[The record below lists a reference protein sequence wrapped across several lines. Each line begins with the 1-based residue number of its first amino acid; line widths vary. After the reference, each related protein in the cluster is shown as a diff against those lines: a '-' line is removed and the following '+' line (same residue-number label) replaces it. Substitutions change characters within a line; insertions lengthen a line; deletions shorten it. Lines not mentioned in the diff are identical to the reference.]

1 MFRNFSHR
9 KSEDEAFQA
18 FEEGRKK
25 LAEQES
31 GRIQVLMDLA
41 ASLKMTRVGGSEN
54 KNPNPGLFLQLKGL
68 TFESCS

>member
-25 LAEQES
+25 LAEKES
-31 GRIQVLMDLA
+31 GRIQALMDLA
-41 ASLKMTRVGGSEN
+41 ASLKMTRVGGS
-54 KNPNPGLFLQLKGL
+54 KNNYTNPGLFHQLKGL
-68 TFESCS
+68 AFDSCS

>member
-1 MFRNFSHR
+1 MFLNFSHR

-25 LAEQES
+25 LAEKES
-31 GRIQVLMDLA
+31 GRIQALMDLA

-54 KNPNPGLFLQLKGL
+54 ITPTRFCFTN
-68 TFESCS
+68 